1 LSPSPEEVSEMLTT
15 KSLQS
20 KSSAVVPE
28 EAEPPS
34 PISPDQESTEPPPL
48 SPFSLETH
56 RLNPWSALREPSRSD
71 SFRRE
76 YFPGTTKR
84 EWNSWEWQLAN
95 SFTTPEELSRVV
107 TLSAEEEKALLYP
120 SMKLPLRVTPYYLS
134 LIDPG
139 DPEDPLRRSVV
150 PLAAECFVSPGEA
163 ADPLDEEGDCQ
174 VPGIV
179 HRYPDRVLFLVTG
192 FCSTYCRYCTRSRKV
207 GDSHRTP
214 LTEEQIDA
222 ALAYIAS
229 HKEVR
234 DVLVSGGDPLT
245 LSNDRLESLLARIRK
260 IPHVEFLRIGTKVP
274 AVLPQRV
281 TPELVKMLKRYHP
294 LWISIHFTHPREI
307 TPESAKACERLADAG
322 IPLGSQTVLLK
333 GINDD
338 TTTLKRLFQR
348 LLAVRVRPY
357 YLYQCDPIIGSA
369 HFRTNIERGLELI
382 SSLRGFTTGY
392 AVPTYVVDAPGGGG
406 KVPLY
411 PSTLVGREENRVMLK
426 NYQGRLFTYPLP
438 LSFEGEESIS

>member
-1 LSPSPEEVSEMLTT
+1 MLTT

>member
-1 LSPSPEEVSEMLTT
+1 MLTT

-174 VPGIV
+174 VP
-179 HRYPDRVLFLVTG
+179 
-192 FCSTYCRYCTRSRKV
+192 
-207 GDSHRTP
+207 
-214 LTEEQIDA
+214 
-222 ALAYIAS
+222 
-229 HKEVR
+229 
-234 DVLVSGGDPLT
+234 
-245 LSNDRLESLLARIRK
+245 
-260 IPHVEFLRIGTKVP
+260 
-274 AVLPQRV
+274 
-281 TPELVKMLKRYHP
+281 
-294 LWISIHFTHPREI
+294 
-307 TPESAKACERLADAG
+307 
-322 IPLGSQTVLLK
+322 
-333 GINDD
+333 
-338 TTTLKRLFQR
+338 
-348 LLAVRVRPY
+348 
-357 YLYQCDPIIGSA
+357 
-369 HFRTNIERGLELI
+369 
-382 SSLRGFTTGY
+382 
-392 AVPTYVVDAPGGGG
+392 
-406 KVPLY
+406 
-411 PSTLVGREENRVMLK
+411 
-426 NYQGRLFTYPLP
+426 
-438 LSFEGEESIS
+438 

>member
-1 LSPSPEEVSEMLTT
+1 MLTT

-139 DPEDPLRRSVV
+139 DPEDPLRRTVV

>member
-1 LSPSPEEVSEMLTT
+1 MLTT

-56 RLNPWSALREPSRSD
+56 RLNLWSALREPSRSD

>member
-1 LSPSPEEVSEMLTT
+1 MLTT

-56 RLNPWSALREPSRSD
+56 RLNPWSALREPNRSD

-139 DPEDPLRRSVV
+139 DPEDPLRRTVV

-294 LWISIHFTHPREI
+294 LWISTHFTHPREI

>member
-1 LSPSPEEVSEMLTT
+1 MLTT

-28 EAEPPS
+28 EAEPHS

-274 AVLPQRV
+274 AVLPQRI

>member
-1 LSPSPEEVSEMLTT
+1 MLTT

-274 AVLPQRV
+274 AVLPQRI

>member
-1 LSPSPEEVSEMLTT
+1 MLTT

-56 RLNPWSALREPSRSD
+56 RLNPCSALREPRRSD

-274 AVLPQRV
+274 AVLPQRI

>member
-1 LSPSPEEVSEMLTT
+1 MLTT

-84 EWNSWEWQLAN
+84 DWNSWEWQLAN

-139 DPEDPLRRSVV
+139 DPEDPLRRTVV

-274 AVLPQRV
+274 AVLPQRI

>member
-1 LSPSPEEVSEMLTT
+1 MLTT

-76 YFPGTTKR
+76 YLPGTTKR

-294 LWISIHFTHPREI
+294 LWISIHFTRPREI

>member
-1 LSPSPEEVSEMLTT
+1 MLTT

-56 RLNPWSALREPSRSD
+56 RLNLWSALRDASRSD
-71 SFRRE
+71 SCRRE

-274 AVLPQRV
+274 AVLPQRI

>member
-1 LSPSPEEVSEMLTT
+1 MLTT

-192 FCSTYCRYCTRSRKV
+192 FCSTYCRYCTSSRKV

>member
-1 LSPSPEEVSEMLTT
+1 
-15 KSLQS
+15 
-20 KSSAVVPE
+20 
-28 EAEPPS
+28 
-34 PISPDQESTEPPPL
+34 
-48 SPFSLETH
+48 
-56 RLNPWSALREPSRSD
+56 
-71 SFRRE
+71 
-76 YFPGTTKR
+76 
-84 EWNSWEWQLAN
+84 
-95 SFTTPEELSRVV
+95 VV

>member
-1 LSPSPEEVSEMLTT
+1 MLTT

-139 DPEDPLRRSVV
+139 DPEDPLRRTVV

-369 HFRTNIERGLELI
+369 HFRTDIERGLELI

>member
-1 LSPSPEEVSEMLTT
+1 MLTT

-56 RLNPWSALREPSRSD
+56 RLNLWSALREPSRSD

-179 HRYPDRVLFLVTG
+179 HRYPDSVLFLVTG

-274 AVLPQRV
+274 AVLPQRI

>member
-1 LSPSPEEVSEMLTT
+1 MLTT

-139 DPEDPLRRSVV
+139 DPEDPLRRTVV

-260 IPHVEFLRIGTKVP
+260 IPHVEFLRIGTKIP

>member
-1 LSPSPEEVSEMLTT
+1 MLTT

-34 PISPDQESTEPPPL
+34 PISPDQESTEPPPV

-274 AVLPQRV
+274 AVLPQRI

>member
-1 LSPSPEEVSEMLTT
+1 MLTT

-48 SPFSLETH
+48 SPSSLETH
-56 RLNPWSALREPSRSD
+56 RLSPWSGLREPSRSD

-76 YFPGTTKR
+76 YFPETTKR

-107 TLSAEEEKALLYP
+107 SLSPEEEKALLYP

-369 HFRTNIERGLELI
+369 HFRTDIERGLELI

>member
-1 LSPSPEEVSEMLTT
+1 MLTT

-139 DPEDPLRRSVV
+139 DPEDPLRRTVV

-274 AVLPQRV
+274 AVLPQRI

>member
-1 LSPSPEEVSEMLTT
+1 MLTT

-260 IPHVEFLRIGTKVP
+260 IPHVEFPRIGTKVP

>member
-1 LSPSPEEVSEMLTT
+1 MLTT

-56 RLNPWSALREPSRSD
+56 RLNPWSTLREPSRSD

-139 DPEDPLRRSVV
+139 DPEDPLRRTVV